1 MKRPKKPNPRRRP
14 ATQADVARAKR
25 EASGKA
31 IDAAWAIF
39 FTALRDKEGFGPKR
53 LRRVWDEVSA
63 VSESIS
69 KGYVDVRDLMNA
81 LRDEAGIVLNGGNHE
96 GKQ

>member
-1 MKRPKKPNPRRRP
+1 MAKQKVNPNRRP
-14 ATQADVARAKR
+14 ATQADVEKAKR
-25 EASGKA
+25 EASSEA

-53 LRRVWDEVSA
+53 LRRVWDEVNA

-69 KGYVDVRDLMNA
+69 KGYVDVRDLMDT